1 MVSSLIPPVRFFFM
15 RRFLLVC
22 FSSLLL
28 TSCAAEPPKEQPASS
43 IPAPPS
49 DAAFNQWLKG
59 VKKEASSKGISKA
72 TIDDA
77 LTGIAHDDRVIRLD
91 RRQPETK
98 LTLEEYLAKV
108 ISDQRINRGREL
120 LAEHRALLEPISQKY
135 GVASEFIVALW
146 GIETS
151 YGNNTGS
158 FSVIE
163 SLATLAYDGRRSQY
177 FRGELMNALRIIEED
192 HISAYAMEGSWAGAM
207 GQCQFMPSSF
217 LAYAVD
223 YNGDGKRDIWN
234 TEADVFASIANYLN
248 QHGWNQDKENQF
260 NVILKWNRSRYF
272 ATAVMQI
279 AERIKEGA

>member
-1 MVSSLIPPVRFFFM
+1 M